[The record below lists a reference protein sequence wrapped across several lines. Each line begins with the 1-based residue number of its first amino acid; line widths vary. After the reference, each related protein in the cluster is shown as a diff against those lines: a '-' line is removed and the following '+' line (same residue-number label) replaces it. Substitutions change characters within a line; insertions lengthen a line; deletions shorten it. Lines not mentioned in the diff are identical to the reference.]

1 MAKDNSVWRGNWGR
15 ISITALI
22 ATAVALVI
30 WKKGD
35 AFGLTSNGLKLLVF
49 VAVIILL
56 LLVRHG
62 KTISLAIKQQWSRF
76 QAKHKN
82 VLPADEGRVEQIAP
96 RSVTVDTIRAAMRN
110 LYGRRWGCK
119 MRILLVTGTV
129 AEVEQ
134 LTPGLTAQLWQEDR
148 GTLLLWGGDL
158 NTPADSAWLTALR
171 KLRRR
176 PADGLVWVTSAFD
189 QLSAPGME
197 QPLPV
202 PSESTMDTLAHALSD
217 RMDVLGWKLPLY
229 VWSLHPRAGKPEGR
243 ITQATGCLLPAR
255 CRADGLVQ
263 QLQALSP
270 GLVAQGVQQVCHS
283 AKHNFL
289 LMLAGQL
296 RHEPQSLVAPLSVM
310 LNPYRPLPLAGVVF
324 SQMSEDGGRS
334 VLHHW
339 GLDRRWDVLPDS
351 VRTLPATLSPRKLG
365 LPFRK
370 MMLSA
375 VAALIIL
382 WGGWMVLSFISNR
395 NTIQEAQEHAAL
407 AAQQKQ
413 PLAERLRALLALQKT
428 LARLQYRAEHGVP
441 WYEQAGLSQNNAL
454 LAALWPRYQ
463 DSALP
468 LIRDAVAGHLR
479 SQLEAFV
486 QLPADSPQRA
496 RLAKTAYNQL
506 KLWLMLTRPDKMDPA
521 WFRDTLMQDWPTR
534 EGMAPGAWQGDGPAL
549 LAFYAAALPSHPQW
563 RLNNDDELVSTTRGL
578 LVRLTGMRNSE
589 SGLYQK
595 VLKQVSHLYA
605 DMRLEDM
612 TGETD
617 VARLYT
623 TKAVVPGMFTRQA
636 WENAVQPAIEKV
648 VKERRDEMDWVLT
661 DSKTSASQQVSPET
675 LKQQL
680 TDRYFADFSGAW
692 LSFLNSIR
700 LQPAP
705 TLSDVIDQ
713 LTLMADVR
721 QSPLIALMNTLN
733 VQGHT
738 GETGDA
744 ITDSLVKSAKDL
756 LSRES
761 VPAIDQRAAT
771 HGPLDDT
778 FGPVLALTG
787 KQTDGNSDSRLSLQ
801 TFLTRVTQV
810 RLHLQQVTDATDPQ
824 AMMQALA
831 QAVFQGKS
839 VDLTDTQNYGSLV
852 AAELGQEWRSFG
864 QTLFVRPMAQSW
876 QQVLTPAA
884 ESLNAQWR
892 ASVVNDW
899 NRAFGGRYPFKDTDS
914 DASLTLLAK
923 YLDADSGRVA
933 AFMKTS
939 LNGVLHQEGSRW
951 VPDALNSQGLTF
963 NPAFLDAIN
972 TLSHVSDVAF
982 TTDTARLQFDLR
994 PGTAAGVVETD
1005 FRTDGQTLNYVNQMP
1020 VWKHF
1025 NWPGDTTSPGASLS
1039 WISVQAGT
1047 RAYAELPGEWG
1058 LIRLLDKAEV
1068 KGYPGLNSS
1077 YRLRWDAQDGRALNY
1092 TLRTQAG
1099 EGPLVLLKLRHF
1111 TLPDT
1116 VFVVKD
1122 THADRTTADEQTED
1136 SD

>member
-1 MAKDNSVWRGNWGR
+1 MQISGNRFINFLRG
-15 ISITALI
+15 ALI
-22 ATAVALVI
+22 LIGIAVLWWLIVHYGAVIGIQGLGAQILALIVVCCALV
-30 WKKGD
+30 
-35 AFGLTSNGLKLLVF
+35 LLRFSPF
-49 VAVIILL
+49 V
-56 LLVRHG
+56 VRSFRERHHHSQG
-62 KTISLAIKQQWSRF
+62 KEEKW
-76 QAKHKN
+76 
-82 VLPADEGRVEQIAP
+82 LPGSGARVAQKPP
-96 RSVTVDTIRAAMRN
+96 RNATVSEIRETLRHQ
-110 LYGRRWGCK
+110 YGRFWPHK
-119 MRILLVTGTV
+119 VRILLVTGTH
-129 AEVEQ
+129 AEVEL
-134 LTPGLTAQLWQEDR
+134 LTPGLTVQYWQEDR
-148 GTLLLWGGDL
+148 GTLLLWGGDPVL
-158 NTPADSAWLTALR
+158 PLDTLWLRALR
-171 KLRRR
+171 QLRRT
-176 PADGLVWVTSAFD
+176 PADGLVWVTASLGSADEDAMD
-189 QLSAPGME
+189 QLARAFREYYS
-197 QPLPV
+197 Q
-202 PSESTMDTLAHALSD
+202 LA
-217 RMDVLGWKLPLY
+217 RRLPLY
-229 VWSLHPRAGKPEGR
+229 VWSVNTEGGEQADR
-243 ITQATGCLLPAR
+243 VTQPVGCLLPAG
-255 CRADGLVQ
+255 CRPEALTTH
-263 QLQALSP
+263 LQALVP
-270 GLVAQGVQQVCHS
+270 NLIRRGVQQVCSDTEH
-283 AKHNFL
+283 HFL
-289 LMLAGQL
+289 LTLADRL
-296 RHEPQSLVAPLSVM
+296 SARPELVSEPLAQW
-310 LNPYRPLPLAGVVF
+310 LNPHRPLPLAGVIF
-324 SQMSEDGGRS
+324 SPPSVGAERS
-334 VLHHW
+334 VKHHW
-339 GLDRRWDVLPDS
+339 AKDNRWDVLPATVRELPAALRPAGLNGGRIKLAAITAAS
-351 VRTLPATLSPRKLG
+351 AMALCGVAMGVSFVANRTLVSATQQQ
-365 LPFRK
+365 
-370 MMLSA
+370 
-375 VAALIIL
+375 VQAALDTHRSL
-382 WGGWMVLSFISNR
+382 TVRL
-395 NTIQEAQEHAAL
+395 QAL
-407 AAQQKQ
+407 T
-413 PLAERLRALLALQKT
+413 ALQKT
-428 LARLQYRAEHGVP
+428 LARLEYREAHGAP
-441 WYEQAGLSQNNAL
+441 WYLHAGLNQNNAL
-454 LAALWPRYQ
+454 LSAAFPRYAQ
-463 DSALP
+463 SALP
-468 LIRDAVAGHLR
+468 LIRDAADGHLR
-479 SQLEAFV
+479 QQLQAFV
-486 QLPADSPQRA
+486 QLPADSPQRV
-496 RLAKTAYNQL
+496 RLAKPAYNQL

-661 DSKTSASQQVSPET
+661 DSKKSASQQVSPET

-733 VQGHT
+733 IQGRT
-738 GETGDA
+738 GETGEA
-744 ITDSLVKSAKDL
+744 ITDSLVKSAKNL

-810 RLHLQQVTDATDPQ
+810 RLHLQQVTDASDPQ

-884 ESLNAQWR
+884 ESLNTQWR

-939 LNGVLHQEGSRW
+939 LNGVLHQEGSHW
-951 VPDALNSQGLTF
+951 VPDSLNSQGLTF

-1005 FRTDGQTLNYVNQMP
+1005 FRSDGQTLNYVNQMP

-1025 NWPGDTTSPGASLS
+1025 TWPGDTTSPGASLS

-1047 RAYAELPGEWG
+1047 RSYAELPGEWG

>member
-1 MAKDNSVWRGNWGR
+1 MSSSVWRGNWGR
-15 ISITALI
+15 YGLT
-22 ATAVALVI
+22 LVI
-30 WKKGD
+30 AGIVAWLVWYFGD
-35 AFGLTSNGLKLLVF
+35 EIGIISFRAKCLAVV
-49 VAVIILL
+49 VAWILL
-56 LLVRHG
+56 LILRHG
-62 KTISLAIKQQWSRF
+62 GVIGLLVQERWHRF
-76 QAKHKN
+76 QATRKSEI
-82 VLPADEGRVEQIAP
+82 PDEDI
-96 RSVTVDTIRAAMRN
+96 RSVQTAPHNVTVSEIRETLRHQ
-110 LYGRRWGCK
+110 YGRFWSHK
-119 MRILLVTGTV
+119 IRILLVTGTPS
-129 AEVEQ
+129 EVEL
-134 LTPGLTAQLWQEDR
+134 LTPGLTTQFWQEDR
-148 GTLLLWGGDL
+148 GTLLLWGGD
-158 NTPADSAWLTALR
+158 PAQPVDTVWLRALR
-171 KLRRR
+171 QLRRT
-176 PADGLVWVTSAFD
+176 PADGLVWVTASLESADEDAMD
-189 QLSAPGME
+189 QLGRTFREVYSHFA
-197 QPLPV
+197 
-202 PSESTMDTLAHALSD
+202 
-217 RMDVLGWKLPLY
+217 RRLPLY
-229 VWSLHPRAGKPEGR
+229 VWSLETAGSVQADR
-243 ITQATGCLLPAR
+243 VTQPVGCLLPAG
-255 CRADGLVQ
+255 CRPEALTTH
-263 QLQALSP
+263 LQALVP
-270 GLVAQGVQQVCHS
+270 DLIRRGVQQVCSDTEH
-283 AKHNFL
+283 HFL
-289 LMLAGQL
+289 LTLADRL
-296 RHEPQSLVAPLSVM
+296 SAHPESVSEPLAQW
-310 LNPYRPLPLAGVVF
+310 LNPHRPLPLAGVIF
-324 SQMSEDGGRS
+324 SPPSVGAERS
-334 VLHHW
+334 VKHHW
-339 GLDRRWDVLPDS
+339 AKDNRWDVLPAKVRELPAALRPAGLNGGRIKLAAITAAS
-351 VRTLPATLSPRKLG
+351 AMALCGVAMVVSFVANRTLVSGTQQQVQ
-365 LPFRK
+365 
-370 MMLSA
+370 A
-375 VAALIIL
+375 VLDTHRSLTVRLQAL
-382 WGGWMVLSFISNR
+382 
-395 NTIQEAQEHAAL
+395 T
-407 AAQQKQ
+407 
-413 PLAERLRALLALQKT
+413 ALQKT
-428 LARLQYRAEHGVP
+428 LALLAYREAHGAP
-441 WYEQAGLSQNNAL
+441 WYLHAGLNQNNAL
-454 LAALWPRYQ
+454 LSAAFPRYAQ
-463 DSALP
+463 SALP
-468 LIRDAVAGHLR
+468 LIRDAAAGHLR
-479 SQLEAFV
+479 QQLQAFV

-496 RLAKTAYNQL
+496 RLAKPAYNQL

-534 EGMAPGAWQGDGPAL
+534 EGMAPGTWQGDGPAL
-549 LAFYAAALPSHPQW
+549 LAFYAAAIPSHPQW

-661 DSKTSASQQVSPET
+661 DSKKSASQQVSPET

-733 VQGHT
+733 VQGRT
-738 GETGDA
+738 GETGEA
-744 ITDSLVKSAKDL
+744 ITDSLVKSAKNL
-756 LSRES
+756 LSREN
-761 VPAIDQRAAT
+761 VPAIDQSAAT

-787 KQTDGNSDSRLSLQ
+787 TQNGGSGDSRLSLQ

-939 LNGVLHQEGSRW
+939 LNGVLHQEGSHW
-951 VPDALNSQGLTF
+951 VPDSLNSQGLTF

-1136 SD
+1136 PD

>member
-1 MAKDNSVWRGNWGR
+1 
-15 ISITALI
+15 
-22 ATAVALVI
+22 
-30 WKKGD
+30 
-35 AFGLTSNGLKLLVF
+35 
-49 VAVIILL
+49 
-56 LLVRHG
+56 
-62 KTISLAIKQQWSRF
+62 
-76 QAKHKN
+76 
-82 VLPADEGRVEQIAP
+82 
-96 RSVTVDTIRAAMRN
+96 
-110 LYGRRWGCK
+110 
-119 MRILLVTGTV
+119 
-129 AEVEQ
+129 
-134 LTPGLTAQLWQEDR
+134 
-148 GTLLLWGGDL
+148 
-158 NTPADSAWLTALR
+158 
-171 KLRRR
+171 
-176 PADGLVWVTSAFD
+176 
-189 QLSAPGME
+189 
-197 QPLPV
+197 
-202 PSESTMDTLAHALSD
+202 
-217 RMDVLGWKLPLY
+217 
-229 VWSLHPRAGKPEGR
+229 
-243 ITQATGCLLPAR
+243 
-255 CRADGLVQ
+255 
-263 QLQALSP
+263 
-270 GLVAQGVQQVCHS
+270 
-283 AKHNFL
+283 
-289 LMLAGQL
+289 
-296 RHEPQSLVAPLSVM
+296 
-310 LNPYRPLPLAGVVF
+310 
-324 SQMSEDGGRS
+324 
-334 VLHHW
+334 
-339 GLDRRWDVLPDS
+339 
-351 VRTLPATLSPRKLG
+351 
-365 LPFRK
+365 
-370 MMLSA
+370 
-375 VAALIIL
+375 
-382 WGGWMVLSFISNR
+382 
-395 NTIQEAQEHAAL
+395 
-407 AAQQKQ
+407 
-413 PLAERLRALLALQKT
+413 
-428 LARLQYRAEHGVP
+428 
-441 WYEQAGLSQNNAL
+441 
-454 LAALWPRYQ
+454 
-463 DSALP
+463 
-468 LIRDAVAGHLR
+468 
-479 SQLEAFV
+479 
-486 QLPADSPQRA
+486 
-496 RLAKTAYNQL
+496 
-506 KLWLMLTRPDKMDPA
+506 
-521 WFRDTLMQDWPTR
+521 
-534 EGMAPGAWQGDGPAL
+534 
-549 LAFYAAALPSHPQW
+549 
-563 RLNNDDELVSTTRGL
+563 
-578 LVRLTGMRNSE
+578 
-589 SGLYQK
+589 
-595 VLKQVSHLYA
+595 
-605 DMRLEDM
+605 
-612 TGETD
+612 
-617 VARLYT
+617 
-623 TKAVVPGMFTRQA
+623 VPGRFTRQA

-661 DSKTSASQQVSPET
+661 DSKKSASQQASPET

-733 VQGHT
+733 VQGRT
-738 GETGDA
+738 GETGGA
-744 ITDSLVKSAKDL
+744 ITDSLVKSAKNL

-761 VPAIDQRAAT
+761 VPAIDQSAAT

-787 KQTDGNSDSRLSLQ
+787 KQTDGNSDSLLSLQ

-864 QTLFVRPMAQSW
+864 QTLFVRPRAQSW

-884 ESLNAQWR
+884 ASLNAQWR
-892 ASVVNDW
+892 AAVVNDW

-939 LNGVLHQEGSRW
+939 LNGVLHQEGSHW
-951 VPDALNSQGLTF
+951 VPDSLNSQGLTF

-1005 FRTDGQTLNYVNQMP
+1005 FRTDGQTLSYVNQMP

-1025 NWPGDTTSPGASLS
+1025 SWPGDTTSLGASLS

-1122 THADRTTADEQTED
+1122 THADRTTADEQAED